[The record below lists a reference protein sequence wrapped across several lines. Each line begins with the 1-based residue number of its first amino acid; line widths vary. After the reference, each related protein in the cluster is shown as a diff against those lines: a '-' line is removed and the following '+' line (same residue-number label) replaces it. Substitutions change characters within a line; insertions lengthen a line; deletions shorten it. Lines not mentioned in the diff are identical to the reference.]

1 MKLAFLGISEC
12 KWTDYGVI
20 LKENHSMIYSGG
32 KEHKNGVG
40 IIMRKEIAR
49 FLIGYWVMSERV
61 ISIKLLGKPFNIS
74 II

>member
-20 LKENHSMIYSGG
+20 LKENHIMIYSGG